1 MPTARFRSRLFSP
14 RSLLLLWLTVI
25 LPLATSPQQSQ
36 RATVSITIDPP
47 ETTLHVGQRQKFS
60 AVLRGSHNAGVEW
73 AVEGQE
79 GGSITQEGV
88 YTAPRIIGIYHVIA
102 IATTKGTAL
111 ARAMAKVTVVT
122 EYVQT
127 IAGRLPTNVHPAI
140 GPDATGA
147 GWVYEYVLVDHSHK
161 QSLADLRSLQDW
173 HLRYQL
179 ATVPGVAE
187 VASIGGLF
195 CH

>member
-111 ARAMAKVTVVT
+111 ARAIAKVTVVT
-122 EYVQT
+122 EYDSSPLPVAAMSVHRSSPFRSE
-127 IAGRLPTNVHPAI
+127 AGVSKRNPFRP
-140 GPDATGA
+140 
-147 GWVYEYVLVDHSHK
+147 
-161 QSLADLRSLQDW
+161 
-173 HLRYQL
+173 
-179 ATVPGVAE
+179 
-187 VASIGGLF
+187 
-195 CH
+195 